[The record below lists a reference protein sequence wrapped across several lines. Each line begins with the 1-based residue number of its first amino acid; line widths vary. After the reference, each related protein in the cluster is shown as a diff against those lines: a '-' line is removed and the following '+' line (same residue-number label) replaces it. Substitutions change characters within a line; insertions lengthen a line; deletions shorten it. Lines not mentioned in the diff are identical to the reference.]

1 MKPIAEK
8 PSETEIKPIDGL
20 DVLKNIPK
28 TGVGKTDLDVISKM
42 RLGGLSNDITFANLP
57 CTFDHKNLGIG
68 IFIVIIERFFNFAT
82 KEHSANSY
90 FSNSLIAR
98 FSYFSIT
105 LEVIFGYFSKILNP
119 RFAAAT

>member
-8 PSETEIKPIDGL
+8 PSEIEIKPIDGL

-57 CTFDHKNLGIG
+57 CTFDHKNLILQTP
-68 IFIVIIERFFNFAT
+68 IFQGSFTIANLFF
-82 KEHSANSY
+82 
-90 FSNSLIAR
+90 
-98 FSYFSIT
+98 
-105 LEVIFGYFSKILNP
+105 
-119 RFAAAT
+119 